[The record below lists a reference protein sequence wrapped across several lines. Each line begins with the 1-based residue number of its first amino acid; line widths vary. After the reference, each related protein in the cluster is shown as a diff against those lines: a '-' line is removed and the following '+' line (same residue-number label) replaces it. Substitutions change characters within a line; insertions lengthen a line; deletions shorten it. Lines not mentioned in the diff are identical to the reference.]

1 MPRILLFG
9 AGGVGLVYAYILN
22 KAGAE
27 LTLVC
32 RSNFEAVYANGVS
45 IDSALFGTVSFKPH
59 TVLNSCQ
66 QADEDYDFLVVCSK
80 VYSGIPELIAPAVSD
95 STVIVLIQNGI
106 GTEQVYR
113 DAFPGNT
120 IVTGAV
126 YIPAEQVR
134 PGHVVMGGMERLELG
149 TYPADAG
156 EKAKQSLE
164 TFARL
169 IREGGGTINT
179 FEDVQE
185 KRWLKLAINVTWNPV
200 CALTHLDDTNFVRSS
215 DDSIEAAEKITEE
228 VLAIAR
234 AKGYTTLDMTTY
246 NKLFGI
252 KRQKLR
258 EPGREPSM
266 LGDVRAG
273 RCVETSV

>member
-32 RSNFEAVYANGVS
+32 RSNFDAVAAKGVS
-45 IDSALFGTVSFKPH
+45 IDSALFGKIFFKPH
-59 TVLNSCQ
+59 AVLSSCE
-66 QADEDYDFLVVCSK
+66 QATETYDFLVVCSK

-95 STVIVLIQNGI
+95 RTVIVLVQNGI

-113 DAFPGNT
+113 DLFTKNT

-134 PGHVVMGGMERLELG
+134 PGHVVMGGTQRLELG

-156 EKAKQSLE
+156 GNAKQDLE

-169 IREGGGTINT
+169 IREGGGTIST
-179 FEDVQE
+179 FGDVQE

-215 DDSIEAAEKITEE
+215 DDSIETAEKVTEE
-228 VLAIAR
+228 VLVIAR
-234 AKGYTTLDMTTY
+234 AKGYTSLNMSTY
-246 NKLFGI
+246 SKLFG
-252 KRQKLR
+252 KSRQNLR
-258 EPGREPSM
+258 KPGREPSM

-273 RCVETSV
+273 RCV